1 MYVFTGGIYKKC
13 MFLQVASMTTQQFI
27 LEVEPN
33 EWTQFTYKI
42 KAERS
47 SHLET
52 VLISGVRNCYDTGN

>member
-1 MYVFTGGIYKKC
+1 

-27 LEVEPN
+27 LEVEPD

-47 SHLET
+47 SDLET